1 MRKFKL
7 AVVTCVGL
15 TIVPFAANAGVCD
28 WRASE
33 LLGGGGAVAVGG
45 GAAAG
50 SAIGLAIKGAG
61 FYTLTHAITGA
72 TMVGS
77 TLLGTSAAG
86 TVGIIAGTGGIIG
99 TAVAIITG
107 PFVVIGGLAVGTGV
121 GALELGCYF
130 TDERVTEYSEVMAY
144 LQRVA
149 ETANPDVFRISEIT
163 AGEDDGASVHMR
175 ISENETETFSVRDLY
190 IVNGSLRVRRWGP
203 DRTLG
208 QLYLI
213 Q

>member
-7 AVVTCVGL
+7 TVAACVGL
-15 TIVPFAANAGVCD
+15 AIAPFAANAGVCD

-33 LLGGGGAVAVGG
+33 LLGGGGAVAIGG
-45 GAAAG
+45 GALTG

-61 FYTLTHAITGA
+61 FYTLTHAVTGA

-86 TVGIIAGTGGIIG
+86 TVGIIAGTGGIVG
-99 TAVAIITG
+99 TAVAIATA
-107 PFVVIGGLAVGTGV
+107 PVVVIGGLAVGTGV

-130 TDERVTEYSEVMAY
+130 TDDRVTEYAEVLSY

-149 ETANPDVFRISEIT
+149 ETANPDVVSISEGDADDGSGAILHIRV
-163 AGEDDGASVHMR
+163 GED
-175 ISENETETFSVRDLY
+175 ETESFPVDELY
-190 IVNGSLRVRRWGP
+190 IVNGSLRVNRWGP

-208 QLYLI
+208 QLYLL